1 MAAIHL
7 SDVTARLGDSLPQAF
22 PFTVPVLRTFERLEL
37 TTPVTF
43 FVGENGS
50 GKSTLL
56 EAIACAVGSITVGSQ
71 NIRTDPSLADIR
83 AYADRLKLGWKLKRN
98 RKGFFM
104 RAEDFFGYVRE
115 QERMREEM
123 LRDMAGIDEEYADRS
138 DYAKALARSGFARE
152 LGDMQQR
159 YGDGLDVASHG
170 ESFFKLFRS
179 RFIPGGLYLLDEPE
193 APLSPLRQLTF
204 LSLLKQMVDRDAQF
218 IIVTHSPIL
227 MAYPGAQI
235 LSFDGGAVQPI
246 AYDQTEHVSVTRGFL
261 NNPDAY
267 LRPLMAEESD
277 DENEDDRNA

>member
-1 MAAIHL
+1 MVHL
-7 SDVTARLGDSLPQAF
+7 ADITARHGESEPEAF
-22 PFTVPVLRTFERLEL
+22 PFTVPALRTLARLEL

-56 EAIACAVGSITVGSQ
+56 EAIACAASSITVGSAGV
-71 NIRTDPSLADIR
+71 RADPSLSAVR
-83 AYADRLKLGWKLKRN
+83 AYADRLKLGWRLKRST
-98 RKGFFM
+98 KGFFM
-104 RAEDFFGYVRE
+104 RAEDFFGYVRAME
-115 QERMREEM
+115 QTREDM
-123 LRDMAGIDEEYADRS
+123 LHDVAEIDREYAHRS
-138 DYAKALARSGFARE
+138 KAAQALARMSYARE
-152 LGDMQQR
+152 LGDMKQR
-159 YGDGLDVASHG
+159 YGDGLDAASHG

-227 MAYPGAQI
+227 MAYPGAHI
-235 LSFDGGAVQPI
+235 LSFDGGEVRPI

-267 LRPLMAEESD
+267 LRPLMAEDPDNER
-277 DENEDDRNA
+277 DEGDNP